1 MISCGCFVDIGRL
14 RWCPIWAKLG
24 WWEKENWRVRLK
36 SCKVF
41 LFLFFWN
48 FFKKM
53 FGNDGKKHTCF
64 TYMVMNPMEKTHPRN
79 KSESYNWVVFQP
91 QHQQKNNVLLIQR
104 IRQRRDI
111 SNCVSFRTSNFRIP
125 ALWIM
130 CFLAM
135 MLEQKAWQN
144 HVTHRTGV
152 VIILPTQIQCTVLGE
167 VHKRYH
173 TFALKWVRFSDPW
186 IIPNKHTYLDV
197 PLEVL
202 VIG

>member
-1 MISCGCFVDIGRL
+1 MSNLGQIGMMGKREL
-14 RWCPIWAKLG
+14 TSETQVLQSFSIF
-24 WWEKENWRVRLK
+24 
-36 SCKVF
+36 VF
-41 LFLFFWN
+41 LKFLQENVW
-48 FFKKM
+48 KWW
-53 FGNDGKKHTCF
+53 KKHTCF

-202 VIG
+202 VKG